1 MFDECFCVKTKLI
14 SSEHKAIEDPIDK
27 NKKAVQMIIK
37 IYWTH
42 TNKVNYLQEK
52 RLLPTYFTILI

>member
-1 MFDECFCVKTKLI
+1 
-14 SSEHKAIEDPIDK
+14 
-27 NKKAVQMIIK
+27 MINNIYKFPKEIGQINLHFELLGTQNIK
-37 IYWTH
+37 DTEKYKGTH